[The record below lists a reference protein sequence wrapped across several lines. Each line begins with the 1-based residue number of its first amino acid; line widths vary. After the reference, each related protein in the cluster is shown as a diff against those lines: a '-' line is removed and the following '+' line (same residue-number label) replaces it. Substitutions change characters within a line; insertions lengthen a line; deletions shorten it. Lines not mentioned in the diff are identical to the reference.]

1 MNHLP
6 ATPFIQEK
14 HKLRCFFN
22 KWQLLNLISSSH
34 KIEVSKGMSKV
45 QWFSRDIWIICAGFV
60 AAMHV
65 GKLPPAVPVL
75 QQELGAGLVQAGLLL
90 SLVCCLH

>member
-1 MNHLP
+1 
-6 ATPFIQEK
+6 
-14 HKLRCFFN
+14 
-22 KWQLLNLISSSH
+22 
-34 KIEVSKGMSKV
+34 MSKV

-90 SLVCCLH
+90 SLVQRCWYAVCTDLGQLC